1 MATTVRQISD
11 KKDEQ
16 IGWIVSAITLVLL
29 FIFLILKTFEM
40 ADPPPVDF
48 VMKAETVLSEEIE
61 LKNLKVET
69 GNSGSGSPTN
79 DPVDQPK
86 PQQEQLLTSNK
97 PSNTKTNTGTSN
109 KTNSTTQ
116 SNNTASTTQQS
127 NNPFGSGG
135 SGGQNGAGN
144 SPFGSDVGSHGSG
157 PAGPGSGEGRVR
169 LNDPSVDH
177 INTDIDVTIYL
188 KLTINEDGLI
198 VAAQST
204 SKTTTTDQRI
214 INQVIAAVKNQVK
227 YSKSPGAG
235 LATQF
240 LTVKINAR

>member
-1 MATTVRQISD
+1 
-11 KKDEQ
+11 
-16 IGWIVSAITLVLL
+16 
-29 FIFLILKTFEM
+29 M

-61 LKNLKVET
+61 LKNLKVDA
-69 GNSGSGSPTN
+69 GNSGSGSPTD
-79 DPVDQPK
+79 DPIDQPK
-86 PQQEQLLTSNK
+86 PQQQEVLSSNK
-97 PSNTKTNTGTSN
+97 PSNTKTNTGKSN

-116 SNNTASTTQQS
+116 SNNTASTTTQS

-135 SGGQNGAGN
+135 NNGQNGQGT
-144 SPFGSDVGSHGSG
+144 SPFGNDVGSGGNG
-157 PAGPGSGEGRVR
+157 PAGPGSGEGRIR

-177 INTDIDVTIYL
+177 INTDVDVTIYL

-214 INQVIAAVKNQVK
+214 INQVIAAVKKQVK
-227 YSKSPGAG
+227 YSKAPGAG
-235 LATQF
+235 LVTQY